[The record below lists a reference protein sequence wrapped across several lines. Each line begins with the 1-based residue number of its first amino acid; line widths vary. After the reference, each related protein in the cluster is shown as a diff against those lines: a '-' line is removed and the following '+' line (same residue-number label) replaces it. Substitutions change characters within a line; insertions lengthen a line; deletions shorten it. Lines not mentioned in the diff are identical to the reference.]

1 MYNMFEWAFWSLILH
16 MLESHDL
23 RRFERMFQENRNWL
37 LDHLNRFIMLDKYTD
52 HYNFPFWRKYGFQN
66 MIVFSFFEY
75 FCICQYIDEVNEEN
89 WQNVLINI
97 NF

>member
-1 MYNMFEWAFWSLILH
+1 MFV
-16 MLESHDL
+16 
-23 RRFERMFQENRNWL
+23 
-37 LDHLNRFIMLDKYTD
+37 
-52 HYNFPFWRKYGFQN
+52 WRKYGFQN

-75 FCICQYIDEVNEEN
+75 FCICQYIYEVNEEN